1 MTMRTEVDCCE
12 EGDAGRHEAVE
23 ALLRSAPPRHE
34 APVGLRTRVL
44 ASCASGPRRHW
55 MMAPLAAAALMI
67 VGIAWFS
74 VPSEPPEP
82 EQVDRYAA
90 LREAAGVATRL
101 ADAALEREYEAVV
114 SDARM
119 IAVTFEERLPLPMN
133 LKRR

>member
-1 MTMRTEVDCCE
+1 MGNEVSSLCE
-12 EGDAGRHEAVE
+12 DDGGRHEAVE

-44 ASCASGPRRHW
+44 ASCAARPTRRW
-55 MMAPLAAAALMI
+55 VLAPLAAAALMI

-82 EQVDRYAA
+82 EPVDRYAA

-133 LKRR
+133 LKGR